1 MDHAPGGVWHAWYVM
16 AGRMSLAGRGH
27 RLGGGGL
34 LDLDGA
40 LLLLPDLELG
50 LAQGSLTSPAP
61 ARRGGRKGIGSV
73 FEIAL
78 CMPFQCRVAIVMPS
92 MASTS
97 WIRHSIRMARLRAT
111 LVAATRRFRNLLS
124 SFSRCVWHQVVGG
137 DPWTDSGWCWCE
149 RLSPRGAPLPQCLEA
164 RGRAF
169 RSVSFRKSCSPF
181 VRCCGRH
188 PLFEK
193 LECGVPLAA
202 AAKNTSTGLWTR
214 SFANCDVS
222 LDQRTNRYAIRQARP
237 PGPSPRLQS
246 TPCRAPPSPRDPRLV
261 APRHSSAQ
269 AKPPLL
275 ASSEERGPIEL

>member
-78 CMPFQCRVAIVMPS
+78 CMPFQCRVAIVTPS

-149 RLSPRGAPLPQCLEA
+149 RLSPRGAPLPRALHSRRAAA
-164 RGRAF
+164 RFVPFRFVNRAHLLSVVAAGTRSSRSSNAACPWPLQPRTPRRGCGRA
-169 RSVSFRKSCSPF
+169 VS
-181 VRCCGRH
+181 
-188 PLFEK
+188 
-193 LECGVPLAA
+193 
-202 AAKNTSTGLWTR
+202 
-214 SFANCDVS
+214 
-222 LDQRTNRYAIRQARP
+222 RTA
-237 PGPSPRLQS
+237 
-246 TPCRAPPSPRDPRLV
+246 T
-261 APRHSSAQ
+261 
-269 AKPPLL
+269 
-275 ASSEERGPIEL
+275 